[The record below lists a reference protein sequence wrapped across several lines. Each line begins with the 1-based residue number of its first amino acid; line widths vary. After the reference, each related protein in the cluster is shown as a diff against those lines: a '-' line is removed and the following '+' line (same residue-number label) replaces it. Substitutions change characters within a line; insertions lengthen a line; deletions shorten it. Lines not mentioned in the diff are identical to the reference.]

1 MIRQIGHDEAVLDG
15 AGLAFISV
23 ADNIFDGIGLFAHEI
38 PLHAGGK
45 SGPAHA
51 FQFGRF
57 KLREDVIPCFGLNEL
72 ADDAILFAVSV
83 GIGFAGDALL
93 FGMRLVNIV
102 AANGAAADLL
112 GSRRGNFRKNM
123 IVDGNSR
130 SVVAPAK
137 AGDVANLHV
146 FRA

>member
-1 MIRQIGHDEAVLDG
+1 MPRLAPVTSPAMIMPSIRRCGRLVMMKRSLMVPGSLSSALQTIYLTG
-15 AGLAFISV
+15 
-23 ADNIFDGIGLFAHEI
+23 
-38 PLHAGGK
+38 
-45 SGPAHA
+45 SGCLRTRSHFMLVGNPA
-51 FQFGRF
+51 
-57 KLREDVIPCFGLNEL
+57 PPMP
-72 ADDAILFAVSV
+72 FAVSV
-83 GIGFAGDALL
+83 GIGFAGHALL
-93 FGMRLVNIV
+93 FGMRLVNVV

-146 FRA
+146 FRARIRESALKI